1 LKKSKLLLGLS
12 FLLIFLFSFNLESVV
27 ASDDDDDGVDDEF
40 EDLNRRIIQIEVQDY
55 QAEIES
61 VLKEGNTLNAL
72 HFKILPIEEG
82 LVVEFQFMEDNES
95 FGEINLE
102 FVITF
107 QEIVE
112 YIDNNSNGIY
122 DEISDDLIQSYM
134 LTEFWPINYSVLSIS
149 DVDLHYLE
157 VQTKD
162 GVFKAHFYVAEEF
175 VYENNSLITPN
186 QVKIN
191 IEINNFGYSNN
202 NSQLALY
209 IKLESELDFEREEE
223 TEDEN
228 KGFAINE
235 QGLITAINQF
245 TGFFTWQENAT
256 IDGINQQVQ
265 STSITTDDLDE
276 DEQKMYINYQRG
288 INIFHDPKIGVEGL
302 WRSKILP
309 FPIIT
314 LVIIIVVIS
323 AISVSVAYTVY
334 HYSHNGSIT
343 PILKDKGDDYR
354 SFDNRKDLVVQIF
367 EDEDPIEKL
376 IELKDI
382 NITAISEDFVDIINK
397 FEWESNEKEEFI
409 AELLSL
415 NPAERKKILNKM
427 LKKR

>member
-40 EDLNRRIIQIEVQDY
+40 EDLNRRSIQIEVQDY

-72 HFKILPIEEG
+72 HFKILPIGEG

-122 DEISDDLIQSYM
+122 DEISDTLIQDFM

-157 VQTKD
+157 VQTND
-162 GVFKAHFYVAEEF
+162 GVFKAHFYIAEEF
-175 VYENNSLITPN
+175 IYANNSLFIPN

-191 IEINNFGYSNN
+191 IEINNFNYSNN
-202 NSQLALY
+202 NSQLALDM
-209 IKLESELDFEREEE
+209 KLESELDFESEEE

-228 KGFAINE
+228 KGFAVNE
-235 QGLITAINQF
+235 QGAITAINGF

-256 IDGINQQVQ
+256 IDGIIQQVQ
-265 STSITTDDLDE
+265 SSSITTDDLDE
-276 DEQKMYINYQRG
+276 NEQKIYINYQRG
-288 INIFHDPKIGVEGL
+288 INIFHDPKIGIEGL

-323 AISVSVAYTVY
+323 AISVSLAYTVY
-334 HYSHNGSIT
+334 HYSNNGSIT
-343 PILKDKGDDYR
+343 PILKDKGDDYG

-376 IELKDI
+376 TELKDI

-409 AELLSL
+409 DELLSL

-427 LKKR
+427 LKKH